1 MPATDGYVDAAFF
14 VSRMRSRGFKLPA
27 EVHVM
32 LSRLLLAVV
41 ALGAAASLSP
51 ARAQL
56 PPGVTPMG
64 DKNLKEDD
72 SIRTRSVEMER
83 IRRDA
88 AKPDR
93 KPEPNPAD
101 RFPQIKEDFERVQI
115 LNGDV
120 LQAPGAPDYARLAEA
135 AEEVKKRATR
145 LSSNLFPPEAGK
157 KPKKDDG
164 KKNDGK
170 QDAAA
175 EPEQRDLKSLLSA
188 LDESIARFVNSPVF
202 QNTKVV
208 NPDESA
214 KARKELEEIIKLS
227 TRVEQE
233 AARMKK
239 PSGG

>member
-1 MPATDGYVDAAFF
+1 
-14 VSRMRSRGFKLPA
+14 
-27 EVHVM
+27 M

-41 ALGAAASLSP
+41 ALFAAASLSP

-72 SIRTRSVEMER
+72 TIRTRSVEMER

-93 KPEPNPAD
+93 KPEPSPED
-101 RFPQIKEDFERVQI
+101 RFPQIKEDFERMQI
-115 LNGDV
+115 VNGDV
-120 LQAPGAPDYARLAEA
+120 LQAPGAPDYARLTEA
-135 AEEVKKRATR
+135 AEELKRRATR
-145 LSSNLFPPEAGK
+145 LSTNLFPPDAGK

-164 KKNDGK
+164 KKE
-170 QDAAA
+170 AAGA
-175 EPEQRDLKSLLSA
+175 EPDRRDLKSLLSA
-188 LDESIARFVNSPVF
+188 LDESIARFVNSPIF

-208 NPDESA
+208 NPEESA
-214 KARKELEEIIKLS
+214 KARKDLEEIIKLS

-233 AARMKK
+233 AARMK
-239 PSGG
+239 

>member
-1 MPATDGYVDAAFF
+1 
-14 VSRMRSRGFKLPA
+14 
-27 EVHVM
+27 M
-32 LSRLLLAVV
+32 LSRLLLGAV
-41 ALGAAASLSP
+41 ALVAAASASP
-51 ARAQL
+51 ALAQ
-56 PPGVTPMG
+56 PPSPTTSLG
-64 DKNLKEDD
+64 DKNMKDEDTV
-72 SIRTRSVEMER
+72 RARSVEMER

-93 KPEPNPAD
+93 KPEPSPED
-101 RFPQIKEDFERVQI
+101 KFPQIKEDFERLQI
-115 LNGDV
+115 VNGDV
-120 LQAPGAPDYARLAEA
+120 LQAPGAPNYARLAEA

-157 KPKKDDG
+157 KPKKDGG
-164 KKNDGK
+164 KKD
-170 QDAAA
+170 DATKEAAGA
-175 EPEQRDLKSLLSA
+175 EPDRRDLKTLLSA
-188 LDESIARFVNSPVF
+188 LDESIARFVNSPIF

-208 NPDESA
+208 NPEESA

>member
-1 MPATDGYVDAAFF
+1 
-14 VSRMRSRGFKLPA
+14 
-27 EVHVM
+27 M
-32 LSRLLLAVV
+32 LSRFLLAVV
-41 ALGAAASLSP
+41 ALIAAASASP
-51 ARAQL
+51 ALAQ
-56 PPGVTPMG
+56 PPTPSTGLG
-64 DKNLKEDD
+64 DKNMKDEDTV
-72 SIRTRSVEMER
+72 RARSVEMER

-93 KPEPNPAD
+93 KPEPSPED
-101 RFPQIKEDFERVQI
+101 RFPQIKEDFERMQI

-120 LQAPGAPDYARLAEA
+120 LQAAGTPNYARLAEA

-145 LSSNLFPPEAGK
+145 LSTNLFPPDAGK

-164 KKNDGK
+164 K
-170 QDAAA
+170 QDAAAA
-175 EPEQRDLKSLLSA
+175 EPEQKDLKSLLSA
-188 LDESIARFVNSPVF
+188 LDESIARFVNSPIF

-208 NPDESA
+208 NPEESA